1 MEDLSRKDKKLE
13 VLIKELYRIE
23 AIKFGDF
30 LLASGKRA
38 PYYIDL
44 RVLPSYPDMLLS
56 VGELIAKRA
65 LEIKPDK
72 LIGVAY
78 AGIPL
83 TIAASI
89 LSKIP
94 ACYIRK
100 ELKNHGIPK
109 LIEGKIDENDKVLV
123 IDDVITDGASKI
135 ETIERIKQTNIKC
148 DFLGVLVFVDRE
160 EGGKEYLKAK
170 GIELYSILKF
180 SDILQTLYKDNLID
194 KETYEKSIDYLLSN
208 RN

>member
-1 MEDLSRKDKKLE
+1 VEGISRKNKELE
-13 VLIKELYRIE
+13 ALIKELYKIE

-44 RVLPSYPDMLLS
+44 RILPSYPDTLLS
-56 VGELIAKRA
+56 VGKLIAEKA
-65 LEIKPDK
+65 IEMKPDK

-83 TIAASI
+83 TITASI

-94 ACYIRK
+94 ACYMRK
-100 ELKNHGIPK
+100 ELKDHGIPK
-109 LIEGKIDENDKVLV
+109 LIEGKINENDKVLV

-135 ETIERIKQTNIKC
+135 ETIERIKQMNVKC

-160 EGGKEYLKAK
+160 EGGREHLKTR
-170 GIELYSILKF
+170 GIELYSILKI
-180 SDILQTLYKDNLID
+180 SEILQTLHKSNLINE
-194 KETYEKSIDYLLSN
+194 KTYEKSIDYLLRN

>member
-1 MEDLSRKDKKLE
+1 MEDLSGKNKELE
-13 VLIKELYRIE
+13 ALIKELYKIE

-44 RVLPSYPDMLLS
+44 RVLPSYPDTLLS
-56 VGELIAKRA
+56 VGKLIAERA
-65 LEIKPDK
+65 LEMKPDK

-83 TIAASI
+83 TITASI

-100 ELKNHGIPK
+100 ELKDHGIPK

-160 EGGKEYLKAK
+160 EGGREYLKSK
-170 GIELYSILKF
+170 GIELHSILKI
-180 SDILQTLYKDNLID
+180 SDILHTLYKNNLIG
-194 KETYEKSIDYLLSN
+194 EEIYEKSIDYLLRS